1 MTGHGAG
8 RDYVV
13 TEIPVELLF
22 TELDVRS
29 ARTDHLIESFTDR
42 WYEHHLQYADISIMR
57 FVPHRE
63 LYRYF
68 AEEPGA
74 APDAY
79 LDWYEQIH
87 VTRGITPLMAQKEL
101 LNQRRLEYDNMQ
113 SELRSG
119 PDFFFDHPVKAKWNP
134 AGYFNVLDGHHRACF
149 LYCLGFRRIPVRLP
163 LQDYTVWL
171 HSAAAAEVEQTMKD
185 QQRTLIYTPIL
196 NPRFYDMHSER
207 DETYPTR
214 LDHIARFLGPGKLK
228 GRSVLDIGCNIG
240 YYARH
245 FVREGADVTGVEP
258 DPDHHTLLHKLNAM
272 ERTAFSVITERFEET
287 EAVQQYDIG
296 LLLTVFYH
304 MMKDPEACRR
314 FLAQLDR
321 SVCGLLFW
329 ESGDA
334 IESEKKLLIENTG
347 FKHYE
352 KLADT
357 FGTGKYRELGVFRKA

>member
-1 MTGHGAG
+1 MTGQGAG

-29 ARTDHLIESFTDR
+29 ARTDHLIESFTDH
-42 WYEHHLQYADISIMR
+42 WYEHHLQCADISIMR
-57 FVPHRE
+57 LVPHRE

-68 AEEPGA
+68 LGERGT

-87 VTRGITPLMAQKEL
+87 ATRGLSPPMSGNEL
-101 LNQRRLEYDNMQ
+101 LNQRRLEYGNM
-113 SELRSG
+113 RSG
-119 PDFFFDHPVKAKWNP
+119 LHSGSDFFFEHPIKVRWNP
-134 AGYFNVLDGHHRACF
+134 AGYFNILDGHHRASF
-149 LYCLGFRRIPVRLP
+149 LYCLGFRRIPVRIS
-163 LQDYTVWL
+163 LQDYPVWL
-171 HSAAAAEVEQTMKD
+171 HSTAAAEVEQTIED
-185 QQRTLIYTPIL
+185 QQRMLIYTPIL
-196 NPRFYDMHSER
+196 NPLFYGMHSER

-214 LDHIARFLGPGKLK
+214 LDYIARFMGRGRLK
-228 GRSVLDIGCNIG
+228 GQSVLDIGCNIG
-240 YYARH
+240 YYARN
-245 FVREGADVTGVEP
+245 FVREGAEVTGFEP
-258 DPDHHTLLHKLNAM
+258 DPDHHSLLYKLNVM
-272 ERTAFSVITERFEET
+272 ERTEFSVITERFEESKD
-287 EAVQQYDIG
+287 VPQYDIG

-304 MMKDPEACRR
+304 VMKEPEACRR

-334 IESEKKLLIENTG
+334 IEAEKKMLMENTG

-357 FGTGKYRELGVFRKA
+357 FGTGKYRELGVFRKV